1 MRSVRQAA
9 SGMQYDRFP
18 SVGSPGCPPHSP
30 AAGGLER
37 APAGDDRIHAGACVR
52 AGRGRDAY
60 VSVFRGC
67 FELRNGVDQMLVQT
81 DNLCT
86 AKLVLRGYARV
97 AMPRAARER
106 SHV

>member
-1 MRSVRQAA
+1 
-9 SGMQYDRFP
+9 MQYNRFP

-37 APAGDDRIHAGACVR
+37 APAGDDRIHAGVCVR
-52 AGRGRDAY
+52 AGRGY
-60 VSVFRGC
+60 FSIFRAR
-67 FELRNGVDQMLVQT
+67 FELGNGVDQMLMQT

-97 AMPRAARER
+97 AMPRPARER